1 MEKLS
6 IKVVLAGRT
15 YPLTV
20 KESEKDKIDSA
31 VKRINSNIERLQKSY
46 AVKDMQDLLAMTA
59 LQMAT
64 KESAD
69 GQQPVSNSSS
79 EEDLSGIVE
88 QLQKLSEVIDQ

>member
-1 MEKLS
+1 MGKLS

-20 KESEKDKIDSA
+20 NESEKDKINAA
-31 VKRINSNIERLQKSY
+31 VERINSNIERLQKSY

-64 KESAD
+64 KENANV
-69 GQQPVSNSSS
+69 QQPVSNSSN
-79 EEDLSGIVE
+79 EDELKGIVE
-88 QLQKLSEVIDQ
+88 QLQKLSDVIDQ